1 MMKASFVSVSV
12 KLFVLVV
19 SALLLLSLSI
29 SMLSISRLDQ
39 EFSQYQSNKL
49 RQGAAQ
55 FDLQSRI
62 GREHVR
68 IWLESFTDL
77 IQLKNESD
85 FKHAADALAKQFD
98 ALQINH
104 NIEALWLVSSELKP
118 IYQSAPLSLSLIHI

>member
-1 MMKASFVSVSV
+1 M
-12 KLFVLVV
+12 LVV

-49 RQGAAQ
+49 RQGNAQ
-55 FDLQSRI
+55 FELQSRI
-62 GREHVR
+62 VREQVR

-77 IQLKNESD
+77 IELKNQSNFD
-85 FKHAADALAKQFD
+85 LAANALEQQFD

-104 NIEALWLVSSELKP
+104 NVEALWLV
-118 IYQSAPLSLSLIHI
+118 IQ